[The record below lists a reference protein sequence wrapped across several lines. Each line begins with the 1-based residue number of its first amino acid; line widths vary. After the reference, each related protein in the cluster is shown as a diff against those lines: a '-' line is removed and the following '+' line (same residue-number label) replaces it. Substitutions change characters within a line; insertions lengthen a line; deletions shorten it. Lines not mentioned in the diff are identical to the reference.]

1 MSNTTPNAKK
11 KAYDATALVVLGAL
25 FIALIVVSTF
35 LFRGWR
41 IDLTENRLYTVAP
54 GTKRVLSNL
63 EEPINL
69 YFFFSQE
76 SSRDVPAIRAYA
88 QRVRELLEEMAQ
100 RSNGKVRLS
109 VVDPQPFSEDE
120 DRAGQFGLQSVPI
133 GAQGQS
139 LYFGLAGTNST
150 DGKQVIGFF
159 QPDKE
164 EFLEYDVASMIYKL
178 ANPKRPTVGL
188 ISSLPM
194 EASFDQRTGQMREGW
209 AVLSHLREM
218 YTVQSLQPDIKAID
232 KSIDVILVVH
242 PKDLSPTLSYA
253 IDQFVMRGGKLMAFV
268 DPMAEQDAAG
278 NPMAGGDG
286 NRTSTLG
293 ALFTAWGVDYD
304 ATKVVGDAALALS
317 VSTRQGQPPSRH
329 LAVLALPRDRLN
341 NKDVITSTLNNI
353 NMWSVGALKPS
364 ANATSTFEP
373 LLTSSKQAALIGADK
388 FAFLSDPQTLLD
400 GFTPSGEEYVI
411 AARIS
416 GKLASAYPN
425 GAPSEGSQAQNPL
438 LAAINKDEHLK
449 ESSGNANI
457 IVVADTDMLAD
468 MMWLRQQNLFGQR
481 YAVAWANNG
490 DFVANSL
497 DNLAGSSDLISV
509 RGRQSF
515 FRPFTHVDALRQRA
529 DQQLRAT
536 EQKLNRELQET
547 EQKLMQLQAGRQDQ
561 ASLTLTSEQE
571 QELSRFQQERTRVR
585 KELREVRRSLDV
597 DINRLGAW
605 LKVINI
611 GLIPFLLSIAAI
623 AIAVRRT
630 RKLKVSRAD
639 SVTGAATRTHVTN

>member
-1 MSNTTPNAKK
+1 MSNTTSNTKK

-100 RSNGKVRLS
+100 RSDGKVRLS
-109 VVDPQPFSEDE
+109 VIDPQPFSEDE

-194 EASFDQRTGQMREGW
+194 EASFDQRTGQMREPW

-218 YTVQSLQPDIKAID
+218 YTVQSLQPNIKAID
-232 KSIDVILVVH
+232 KSIDVLLVVH

-268 DPMAEQDAAG
+268 DPMAEQDASG

-286 NRTSTLG
+286 NRSSTLG

-304 ATKVVGDAALALS
+304 ATKVVGDAALALEVLS
-317 VSTRQGQPPSRH
+317 RPDQPPSRH

-341 NKDVITSTLNNI
+341 DKDVITSSLNKI
-353 NMWSVGALKPS
+353 QMWAVGALKPS
-364 ANATSTFEP
+364 ANAKSTFEP

-400 GFTPSGEEYVI
+400 GFIPSGEEYVI
-411 AARIS
+411 AARVS
-416 GKLASAYPN
+416 GKLTSAYPN
-425 GAPSEGSQAQNPL
+425 GAPGDGGAQNPL
-438 LAAINKDEHLK
+438 LAAINNGEHLK
-449 ESSGNANI
+449 ESSGNANVI
-457 IVVADTDMLAD
+457 IVADTDMLAD

-481 YAVAWANNG
+481 YAVAVANNG
-490 DFVANSL
+490 DFVANAL

-515 FRPFTHVDALRQRA
+515 IRPFTRVDELRQRA
-529 DQQLRAT
+529 DQQLRVT

-561 ASLTLTSEQE
+561 ASLTLTPEQE
-571 QELSRFQQERTRVR
+571 QELNRFQQERTRVR
-585 KELREVRRSLDV
+585 KELREVRRTLEV
-597 DINRLGAW
+597 DIDRLETI
-605 LKVINI
+605 LRIINI
-611 GLIPFLLSIAAI
+611 GLIPLLLSVAAI
-623 AIAVRRT
+623 AIAVRRK
-630 RKLKVSRAD
+630 RKLKASRTD
-639 SVTGAATRTHVTN
+639 SAATGAAT

>member
-1 MSNTTPNAKK
+1 MSSTTSNTKK

-54 GTKRVLSNL
+54 GTKRVLANV
-63 EEPINL
+63 EEPVNL
-69 YFFFSQE
+69 YFFFSE
-76 SSRDVPAIRAYA
+76 EPSRSVPAIRAYA
-88 QRVRELLEEMAQ
+88 QRVRELLEEMSQ
-100 RSNGKVRLS
+100 RSSGKVRLN
-109 VVDPQPFSEDE
+109 VIDPQPFSEEE
-120 DRAGQFGLQSVPI
+120 DRASQFGLQPVPI

-164 EFLEYDVASMIYKL
+164 EFLEYDIASMIYKL
-178 ANPKRPTVGL
+178 ANPKRPAVGL

-194 EASFDQRTGQMREGW
+194 EASFDQRSGQMREGW
-209 AVLSHLREM
+209 AVLTQLREM
-218 YTVQSLQPDIKAID
+218 YDIRSLQPDVEAID
-232 KSIDVILVVH
+232 KDIDVLLLVH
-242 PKDLSPTLSYA
+242 PKNMSPTLAYA
-253 IDQFVMRGGKLMAFV
+253 VDQFVLRGGKLMAFI

-286 NRTSTLG
+286 NRSSSLG
-293 ALFTAWGVDYD
+293 PLLSAWGVDYD
-304 ATKVVGDAALALS
+304 ATKVVGDAQLALA
-317 VSTRQGQPPSRH
+317 VSTRPGQPPSRH
-329 LAVLALPRDRLN
+329 LAVLALPRDMLN
-341 NKDVITSTLNNI
+341 DKDVITSSLNNI
-353 NMWSVGALKPS
+353 NAWSVGALKPS
-364 ANATSTFEP
+364 ADAKTAFEP
-373 LLTSSKQAALIGADK
+373 LIGSSKQAALLGVDK
-388 FAFLSDPQTLLD
+388 FAFLSDPQMLLD
-400 GFTPSGEEYVI
+400 GFAPSGESYTI

-416 GKLASAYPN
+416 GKLTSAFPN
-425 GAPSEGSQAQNPL
+425 GAPGDAAQNPL
-438 LAAINKDEHLK
+438 LAAVSKSEHLK
-449 ESSGNANI
+449 ESAGDANI
-457 IVVADTDMLAD
+457 IVVADTDLLGD

-490 DFVANSL
+490 DFVANAL

-515 FRPFTHVDALRQRA
+515 FRPFTRVDELRQRA
-529 DQQLRAT
+529 DQQLRVT
-536 EQKLNRELQET
+536 EQNLNSRLQDT

-561 ASLTLTSEQE
+561 ASMTLTPE
-571 QELSRFQQERTRVR
+571 QELELNRFQQERARVR

-597 DINRLGAW
+597 DIDRLGGW

-611 GLIPFLLSIAAI
+611 GLIPLLLSAAAI
-623 AIAVRRT
+623 VIAVRRK
-630 RKLKVSRAD
+630 RKLKASRSSAA
-639 SVTGAATRTHVTN
+639 SGALA

>member
-1 MSNTTPNAKK
+1 MSNTTSNTKK

-100 RSNGKVRLS
+100 RSDGKVRLS
-109 VVDPQPFSEDE
+109 VIDPQPFSEDE

-232 KSIDVILVVH
+232 KSIDVLLVVH

-268 DPMAEQDAAG
+268 DPMAEQDASG

-364 ANATSTFEP
+364 ANAKSTFEP

-411 AARIS
+411 AARVS
-416 GKLASAYPN
+416 GKLTSAYPN
-425 GAPSEGSQAQNPL
+425 GAPSDGGAQNPL
-438 LAAINKDEHLK
+438 LAAINNGEHLK
-449 ESSGNANI
+449 ESSDNANI

-515 FRPFTHVDALRQRA
+515 FRPFTRVDELRQRA

-561 ASLTLTSEQE
+561 ASLTLTPEQE

-611 GLIPFLLSIAAI
+611 GLIPLLLIIAAI
-623 AIAVRRT
+623 AIAVRRR
-630 RKLKVSRAD
+630 RKLKTSRAD
-639 SVTGAATRTHVTN
+639 SAIGAAT